1 MPESQTHGDGV
12 MMEPRKFGRINV
24 IPGRKESRYPF
35 CTSLFIDDDRKAV
48 IDPGSDE
55 ELLKDLAARN
65 RIDALICTHY
75 HEDHTA
81 FNHLFEDAPLWVH
94 ESEEFCYRFY
104 STLIHCYG
112 VDDSPYTRQWRD
124 LLVGQFHYRERTPER
139 TFKDGEVL
147 DFGRTRATVVHTPGH
162 TMGHCSLH
170 FPDEGILFLGDLD
183 LTPFGPWYGDR
194 VSSIDQTI
202 SSMERLLK
210 IPADIYITS
219 HEMGI
224 IEGDISGLAQQY
236 LEVINERD
244 RKVLEILEEPK
255 TLDEI
260 VNRWIIYG
268 KEREPVFFFEMG
280 ERGMI
285 AKHLE
290 RLIREGRVR
299 ERDGRFEL
307 R

>member
-1 MPESQTHGDGV
+1 
-12 MMEPRKFGRINV
+12 MELRKFGRITF
-24 IPGRKESRYPF
+24 IPGQKESRYPA
-35 CTSLFIDDDRKAV
+35 CSSLFIDDDRKAIV
-48 IDPGSDE
+48 DPGSDE
-55 ELLKDLAARN
+55 ELLKDLASRN
-65 RIDALICTHY
+65 KVDALICTHY
-75 HEDHTA
+75 HEDHIA
-81 FNHLFEDAPLWVH
+81 FNHLFEDSQLWVH
-94 ESEEFCYRFY
+94 DTEAACYRFY
-104 STLIHCYG
+104 STLVHCYG
-112 VDDSPYTRQWRD
+112 VDDSPYTKQWRD
-124 LLVGQFHYRERTPER
+124 LLVGEFHYREREVAR
-139 TFKDGEVL
+139 TLRDGDIL

-162 TMGHCSLH
+162 TVGHCSLH
-170 FPDEGILFLGDLD
+170 FPDEGILFLADLD

-236 LEVINERD
+236 LEVIDQRG
-244 RKVLEILEEPK
+244 RKLLEFLEEPR

-260 VNRWIIYG
+260 AGQWIIYG
-268 KEREPVFFFEMG
+268 KAREPLFFFEMG

-285 AKHLE
+285 AKHLD
-290 RLIREGRVR
+290 RLISGGGVR